1 VVFDL
6 SFVNVVC
13 DIDLCM
19 LHQPCELGINPSWSW
34 CMIFCY
40 VLLDLVSKIVHGFPL
55 LSSSQLVISGDSIF
69 YLELNSIKVV

>member
-1 VVFDL
+1 ML
-6 SFVNVVC
+6 
-13 DIDLCM
+13 IDFHM
-19 LHQPCELGINPSWSW
+19 FNHACEIGMNPSWSW